1 MKINKN
7 ENFKIIIQVRINSTR
22 LPKKILKK
30 IYNNQSM
37 LEFLLNR
44 LIKKFKTEDIII
56 ALAKNKMNSPIIKI
70 LNKYEINYY
79 EGSENNVLNRY
90 YKCAKKFKVNNI
102 VRITSDCPLIDTTLI
117 IKMIK
122 YFKENNCDY
131 LANTL
136 PEKEKTFPDGSDIE
150 IFKFSSMEKMI
161 RLNLTKSDKEHVT
174 NKFWKSKIF
183 KSKLYKT
190 KVNLSQY
197 RYSVD
202 YQSDFVN
209 IKKIIYLLNKNK
221 LKFTANNITKIIKNN
236 SFIKKTMNKNIIRQ
250 MKRRKNIFEL

>member
-7 ENFKIIIQVRINSTR
+7 ENFKIIIQVRLNSTR
-22 LPKKILKK
+22 LAKKVLKK
-30 IYNNQSM
+30 IYSNQSM
-37 LEFLLNR
+37 LGFLLNR
-44 LIKKFKTEDIII
+44 LNKKFKTEDIII
-56 ALAKNKMNSPIIKI
+56 ALAKNKMNSPIINL
-70 LNKYEINYY
+70 LNKYKVRYY

-90 YKCAKKFKVNNI
+90 YKCAKKYNVNNI
-102 VRITSDCPLIDTTLI
+102 VRITSDCPLIDTSLI

-122 YFKENNCDY
+122 YFKNNNYDY

-150 IFKFSSMEKMI
+150 IFKFSAMEKMI
-161 RLNLTKSDKEHVT
+161 KLNLTQSDKEHVT
-174 NKFWKSKIF
+174 NKFWKSKLF
-183 KSKLYKT
+183 KNKLYKT

-209 IKKIIYLLNKNK
+209 VKKIIYLLKK
-221 LKFTANNITKIIKNN
+221 KKMKFTTLNITRIIKNN
-236 SFIKKTMNKNIIRQ
+236 SFIKKTMDINIKKQ
-250 MKRRKNIFEL
+250 KKRRQNIFEF

>member
-7 ENFKIIIQVRINSTR
+7 ENFKIIIQVRLNSTR
-22 LPKKILKK
+22 LAKKILKK
-30 IYNNQSM
+30 ISNNQSM
-37 LEFLLNR
+37 LDFLLDR
-44 LIKKFKTEDIII
+44 LTKKFKPEDIII

-70 LNKYEINYY
+70 LNKYRINYY

-90 YKCAKKFKVNNI
+90 YMCAKKFDVNNI
-102 VRITSDCPLIDTTLI
+102 VRITSDCPLIDTSLI
-117 IKMIK
+117 TKMIK
-122 YFKENNCDY
+122 YFKENNYDY

-150 IFKFSSMEKMI
+150 IFKFSSMKKMI
-161 RLNLTKSDKEHVT
+161 KLNLTQSDKEHVT

-183 KSKLYKT
+183 KNKLYKT

-202 YQSDFVN
+202 YQSDFEN

-221 LKFTANNITKIIKNN
+221 LKFTATNITKIIKNN
-236 SFIKKTMNKNIIRQ
+236 SFIKKTMYKNIIKQ
-250 MKRRKNIFEL
+250 KKRRENIFEL